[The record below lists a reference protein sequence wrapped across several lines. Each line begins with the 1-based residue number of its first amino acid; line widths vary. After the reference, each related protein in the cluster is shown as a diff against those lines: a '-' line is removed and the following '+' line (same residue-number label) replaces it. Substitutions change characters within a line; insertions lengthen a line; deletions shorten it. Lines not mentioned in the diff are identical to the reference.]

1 MPNEINPFD
10 FYLLRLPVLPLSDLH
25 ALHATCPT
33 YEELAAALHTHYQA
47 PDAQEAIYLVSP
59 ELYQEMRKWLARP
72 VGSPQPEDKKLV
84 LTLYKYWLRMSSRCT
99 PYGLFAGFSTGRIA
113 AGPTQ
118 LQLAPAAQRQHKHVR
133 LDMNYITELSNQVV
147 ADPELRA
154 KLTFFVNNSLYK
166 TQDAYRYYEYRVRNK
181 RRYYYLVSIKA
192 TGYVEQVLAAAA
204 TGATY
209 AQLLALL
216 AGAQVP
222 EAAAHTFL
230 SQLIEAQVLLS
241 ELEPTLTGTEF
252 YDYLVEKV
260 AAIGPQHP
268 SLAQLQG
275 IQGLLRA
282 EAPGVPTY
290 QAVEAIIRQSFPA
303 ATSKDLIQTDL
314 RLNMTHNTLSEQ
326 AVGHLS
332 QDLNAL
338 TALFKEALP
347 SDLQTFIKQFA
358 ERYEDQEIPLLE
370 ALDSEAGL
378 GYGLATGAKV
388 HHTPFVDDV
397 RVPGKVATRKVAW
410 SAYRQLIFRKFQ
422 HSQQQ
427 GLATVTITDDDL
439 AQLTS
444 ASDQPVQLPATFFAI
459 GSLLAASPQALDAG
473 DFQFHLMSCSGPGA
487 MSLLARFAHAEPAL
501 AAKLAACGQHEQ
513 AACGDA
519 LLAEIVHLPNAHI
532 GNVVQRTQL
541 RDYEIPFLGQASV
554 PADRQLPASD
564 LLVSV
569 RQGRVVL
576 RSKRL
581 NKVVLPRLTTAH
593 NYSHGLSIYKFLCD
607 LQGQQNPFTIMW
619 DWDVLNQQPYLPRV
633 AYKHI
638 IVSRARWYLPA
649 STHAEAAAVQTPAQ
663 LAAFRQAYKLPQQVL
678 LADYDNEL
686 LLDFASPLAIELL
699 ARQLRKGPVV
709 LVEFLHH
716 PAAQLVHDGGPASY
730 VNEVIIPFATRRPVA
745 VRPAPAPAAAVAL
758 PRSFALGSEWTYL
771 KVYCGARWADK
782 ILTEY
787 LLPSLQALQAEGQV
801 KQWFFLRYND
811 PHNHL
816 RLRLQHDA
824 TPSQLAAIIS
834 RLHQA
839 LAALQASRV
848 VSAIQYDTYHREIER
863 YGVATMEFSE
873 TLFCHDSQAVAGFL
887 ALIEGDEG
895 ERYRWLFAVRGA
907 DQLLNDFGLSLAEKL
922 QLAQQVQEAFFQEFN
937 GDAHLNRQLNDKY
950 REVSR
955 TLTGFLDPANDT
967 PHIQDAVELFDRRS
981 AGVQAAYEALGAAW
995 AQRPGARSLPATIRG
1010 LLPSYLH
1017 MFLNRIFIA
1026 NQRLHELVVY
1036 HYLAKH
1042 YTSQAARLKQRTPQL
1057 VAAY

>member
-1 MPNEINPFD
+1 MPNEITPFD
-10 FYLLRLPVLPLSDLH
+10 FYLLRLPLLPFSDLH
-25 ALHATCPT
+25 ALHAACPT
-33 YEELAAALHTHYQA
+33 TEALATALHTRYQT

-72 VGSPQPEDKKLV
+72 VSSPQPEDKKLL

-113 AGPTQ
+113 AEPTR
-118 LQLAPAAQRQHKHVR
+118 LQLAPAAERQHKHVR

-147 ADPELRA
+147 ADPELRTR
-154 KLTFFVNNSLYK
+154 LTFFVNNSLYK

-192 TGYVEQVLAAAA
+192 TAYVEQVLEAAAG
-204 TGATY
+204 GATY

-216 AGAQVP
+216 VRTEVAEP
-222 EAAAHTFL
+222 AAHAFL

-252 YDYLVEKV
+252 YDYLVAKV

-275 IQGLLRA
+275 IQALLHA
-282 EAPGVPTY
+282 EHIGTPTY

-314 RLNMTHNTLSEQ
+314 RLNMTHNTLGAE
-326 AVGHLS
+326 AVGQLS

-347 SDLQTFIKQFA
+347 SDLQSFIKQFA
-358 ERYEDQEIPLLE
+358 ERYEEQEIPLLE

-397 RVPGKVATRKVAW
+397 RVPGKAATRKMAW
-410 SAYRQLIFRKFQ
+410 SAYRQLVFRKFQ
-422 HSQQQ
+422 DSQQQ
-427 GLATVTITDDDL
+427 YLATVTITDDDL
-439 AQLTS
+439 AELTS

-487 MSLLARFAHAEPAL
+487 MSLLARFAHAEPEL
-501 AAKLAACGQHEQ
+501 AAKLATCGQYEQ
-513 AACGDA
+513 DACGDA

-554 PADRQLPASD
+554 PAERQLPVSD

-569 RQGRVVL
+569 RHGRVVL

-619 DWDVLNQQPYLPRV
+619 DWDVLKQQPYLPRV
-633 AYKHI
+633 VYKHV
-638 IVSRARWYLPA
+638 IVSRARWHLPA
-649 STHAEAAAVQTPAQ
+649 SAHAEVAAVHTLAQ
-663 LAAFRQAYKLPQQVL
+663 LAAFRQAYKLPEQVL
-678 LADYDNEL
+678 MADYDNEL
-686 LLDFASPLAIELL
+686 LLDFSCPLAIELL
-699 ARQLRKGPVV
+699 ARQLRKGPAT
-709 LVEFLHH
+709 LVEFVH
-716 PAAQLVHDGGPASY
+716 PAGSQLVHDGAQGHF
-730 VNEVIIPFATRRPVA
+730 VNEVIIPFSARRAVARPVA
-745 VRPAPAPAAAVAL
+745 QMALAPNTL
-758 PRSFALGSEWTYL
+758 QRSFALGSEWTYL

-782 ILTEY
+782 ILSEY
-787 LLPSLQALQAEGQV
+787 LLPCLQALQAEGHV

-811 PHNHL
+811 PKNHL
-816 RLRLQHDA
+816 RLRLLHDA
-824 TPSQLAAIIS
+824 APSQIAAIVG

-839 LAALQASRV
+839 LAELQASRV
-848 VSAIQYDTYHREIER
+848 VQAMQYDTYHRELER

-873 TLFCHDSQAVAGFL
+873 TIFYHDSQAVAGFL
-887 ALIEGDEG
+887 TLIEGDEG
-895 ERYRWLFAVRGA
+895 ERYRWLFALRGV
-907 DQLLNDFGLSLAEKL
+907 DQLLNDFGLPLAEKL
-922 QLAQQVQEAFFQEFN
+922 RIAQQA
-937 GDAHLNRQLNDKY
+937 
-950 REVSR
+950 
-955 TLTGFLDPANDT
+955 LDFVL
-967 PHIQDAVELFDRRS
+967 Q
-981 AGVQAAYEALGAAW
+981 
-995 AQRPGARSLPATIRG
+995 
-1010 LLPSYLH
+1010 
-1017 MFLNRIFIA
+1017 
-1026 NQRLHELVVY
+1026 
-1036 HYLAKH
+1036 
-1042 YTSQAARLKQRTPQL
+1042 TSNICKRDQ
-1057 VAAY
+1057 

>member
-1 MPNEINPFD
+1 MPNEIKPFD
-10 FYLLRLPVLPLSDLH
+10 FYLLRLPILPLSDLH

-33 YEELAAALHTHYQA
+33 YEELAAALHARYQA

-72 VGSPQPEDKKLV
+72 LSSSQPEDRKLIA
-84 LTLYKYWLRMSSRCT
+84 TLYKYLLRMSSRCT
-99 PYGLFAGFSTGRIA
+99 PYGMFAGFSTGRIA
-113 AGPTQ
+113 AAPTQ
-118 LQLAPAAQRQHKHVR
+118 LQLAPPAQRQHKHVR
-133 LDMNYITELSNQVV
+133 LDMNYVTELSNQVV
-147 ADPELRA
+147 ADPELRTR
-154 KLTFFVNNSLYK
+154 LTFFVNNSLYK

-181 RRYYYLVSIKA
+181 RRHYYLVSIKA
-192 TGYVEQVLAAAA
+192 TAYVAQVLAAA
-204 TGATY
+204 TPGATY

-216 AGAQVP
+216 VGAEVP
-222 EAAAHTFL
+222 EAAAHAFL
-230 SQLIEAQVLLS
+230 NQLITSQVLLS

-260 AAIGPQHP
+260 AAIGPEHP

-275 IQGLLRA
+275 IQSLLRA
-282 EAPGVPTY
+282 DAPGVPTY

-314 RLNMTHNTLSEQ
+314 RLNMAHNTLSEA

-332 QDLNAL
+332 QDLSAL

-347 SDLQTFIKQFA
+347 TDLQTFIKQFA
-358 ERYEDQEIPLLE
+358 ERYEEQEIPLLE

-397 RVPGKVATRKVAW
+397 RVPGKASTRKVAW

-439 AQLTS
+439 AELTA
-444 ASDQPVQLPATFFAI
+444 ASDQPVQLPATLFAI

-473 DFQFHLMSCSGPGA
+473 DFRFHLMSCSGPGA

-501 AAKLAACGQHEQ
+501 ADKLAACGQHEQ
-513 AACGDA
+513 AACGEA
-519 LLAEIVHLPNAHI
+519 LLAEVVHLPNAHI

-554 PADRQLPASD
+554 PADRQLPAAD

-593 NYSHGLSIYKFLCD
+593 NYSNGLSIYKFLCD

-619 DWDVLNQQPYLPRV
+619 DWDVLGQQPYLPRV
-633 AYKHI
+633 EYKHV
-638 IVSRARWYLPA
+638 IVSRARWHLPA
-649 STHAEAAAVQTPAQ
+649 SAHAEVAAVQTPAQ
-663 LAAFRQAYKLPQQVL
+663 LAAFRLAYQLPQQVL

-686 LLDFASPLAIELL
+686 LLDFASPLALELL
-699 ARQLRKGPVV
+699 ARQLRKGPVK
-709 LVEFLHH
+709 LVEFVHQ
-716 PAAQLVHDGGPASY
+716 PAAQLVRDEAAGSY
-730 VNEVIIPFATRRPVA
+730 VNEVIIPFAAQRAAA
-745 VRPAPAPAAAVAL
+745 VRPALAAPAPAAL
-758 PRSFALGSEWTYL
+758 RRSFAPGSEWTYL

-782 ILTEY
+782 ILSEY
-787 LLPSLQALQAEGQV
+787 LLPCLQALQAEGHV
-801 KQWFFLRYND
+801 TQWFFLRYSD

-816 RLRLQHDA
+816 RLRLLHDG
-824 TPSQLAAIIS
+824 TPGQLAAVIS

-839 LAALQASRV
+839 LAGLQASRV
-848 VSAIQYDTYHREIER
+848 VRAIQYDTYHREIER
-863 YGVATMEFSE
+863 YGAATMEFSE
-873 TLFCHDSQAVAGFL
+873 RVFCLDSQAVAGFL

-907 DQLLNDFGLSLAEKL
+907 DQLLSDFGLSLADKL
-922 QLAQQVQEAFFQEFN
+922 HVAQQVQQAFFQEFN
-937 GDAHLNRQLNDKY
+937 GDAQLTRQLNDKY

-955 TLTGFLDPANDT
+955 TLTEFLNPANDT
-967 PHIQDAVELFDRRS
+967 PYIEEAVELFDRRS
-981 AGVQAAYEALGAAW
+981 AGVQAACQALAAGW
-995 AQRPGARSLPATIRG
+995 PTGARSLPATLRG

-1042 YTSQAARLKQRTPQL
+1042 YASQTARLKQRAPQL
-1057 VAAY
+1057 ATAAY